1 MLSAE
6 WLSIS
11 KVSMGQETQRICFL
25 LERDG
30 EEATRA
36 WVERT
41 LAIYRNAIQSP
52 GSHASLADYRPSFEA
67 SITEFESWL
76 KQR

>member
-1 MLSAE
+1 ME
-6 WLSIS
+6 
-11 KVSMGQETQRICFL
+11 QEARRIHFL

-41 LAIYRNAIQSP
+41 LGIYRNAIASS
-52 GSHASLADYRPSFEA
+52 GSHASLGDYRPSFEA
-67 SITEFESWL
+67 SIAEFESWL
-76 KQR
+76 KEH